1 MFVNMDPYQK
11 HIRRWLILMFTL
23 IVLIIAV
30 GGLTRLTDSGLSI
43 TEWELFKGILP
54 PLTPEKWNF
63 YFNEYKEI
71 PEFKSINY
79 NMTLEEFKVIFYW
92 EYIHRLIAR
101 LIGLFALIPL
111 IIISLKYKR
120 KLISDYK
127 YLSIFLLICVQGTVG
142 WYMVTSGLVNNTDVS
157 HYRLAL
163 HLSLA
168 LIILSINFWFIL
180 ETFKISSFKIKFNNF
195 FLNIFLILIIL
206 QIILGAFLAGLD
218 GGLIYNSWPDMNGSF
233 IPNDINY
240 SDLFFYSSLDDPSV
254 IQFYHRLTAYLLFI
268 FLIIL
273 NYKSF
278 KAKTDFKAIIILN
291 FAIFIQI
298 VLGVLTLI
306 TGVKITYASLHQLG
320 SVFVLTSFLY
330 IKYKNMIS

>member
-54 PLTPEKWNF
+54 PLTSEKWNF

-101 LIGLFALIPL
+101 LIGLFAFIPL
-111 IIISLKYKR
+111 IIISLKYKK

-278 KAKTDFKAIIILN
+278 QAKTDFKAIIILN